1 MGRKGRPPLAWSP
14 NSMPLPRQP
23 DLWNKEKDLAEEWDH
38 YVGEHTKNEADFNYR
53 NVEVE
58 C

>member
-1 MGRKGRPPLAWSP
+1 
-14 NSMPLPRQP
+14 MPLMPRQP
-23 DLWNKEKDLAEEWDH
+23 DLWNKEKDLAEEWDY
-38 YVGEHTKNEADFNYR
+38 YVGEHTKKEADFDYR